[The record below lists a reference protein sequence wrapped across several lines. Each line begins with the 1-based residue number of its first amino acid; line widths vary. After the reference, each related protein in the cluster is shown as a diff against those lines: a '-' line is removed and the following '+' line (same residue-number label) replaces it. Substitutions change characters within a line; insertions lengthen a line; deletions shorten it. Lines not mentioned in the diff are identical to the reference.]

1 MATALRPRLTA
12 CSMISGYG
20 SQGGRACVV
29 LSRRESLKGPGTAPL
44 EGTAGGTVPRLVGDT
59 VVVLFMTDFAKQ
71 TGVTIEYNE
80 HGDGPYVDVLP
91 MTKEAVQACP
101 YP

>member
-1 MATALRPRLTA
+1 
-12 CSMISGYG
+12 
-20 SQGGRACVV
+20 
-29 LSRRESLKGPGTAPL
+29 
-44 EGTAGGTVPRLVGDT
+44 VGDT